1 MNGKEMITGILGH
14 ETVPRPGWIPFAGIH
29 AGKLK
34 GYNAT
39 EVYSNSD
46 KLFESLMEV
55 NKVYNPDGQVLLFD
69 LQLEAEILGCQIA
82 WTVNNP
88 PCVTG
93 SPLEETDEI
102 PTRML
107 TKEDGRLPMVID
119 VARRMKKAVGDKIA
133 LYGLLCGP
141 FTLAT
146 HLRGTKFFRQLKKDP
161 DYVEKLLVYT
171 TEIALSMCQLY
182 IDEGVDVIVPVDPV
196 VSQIS
201 VDHFDRYLAKPYK
214 RIFDHIRT
222 QKAFSSFFVCGN
234 ATHIIELMCRS
245 GPDSISIDENVDISG
260 AKQITDR
267 YNVVIG
273 GNIPLTTIMLF
284 GTQMDN
290 MKATIDL
297 IDRLG
302 DCTKNVIIAPGCDMP
317 YATPIENTI
326 AASHAVLQT
335 AKAREMVA
343 NYEMSDLDVDVE
355 LPDYA
360 SLKKPLVEA
369 FLLDPLA
376 CAACTYM
383 LAVAMEAQAHFGDK
397 VEVVEYR
404 YNNLKDISRTKKMA
418 VKQLPSLYINGQLK
432 YSSLIPNLDDLIK
445 EIEEVI

>member
-1 MNGKEMITGILGH
+1 MNGKEAITRILRH
-14 ETVPRPGWIPFAGIH
+14 ETVSRPGWIPFAGIH

-39 EVYSNSD
+39 EVYSDED

-69 LQLEAEILGCQIA
+69 LQLEAEILGCEIV
-82 WTVNNP
+82 WTKNNP

-102 PTRML
+102 PTRMIS
-107 TKEDGRLPMVID
+107 KSDGRLPMVINA
-119 VARRMKKAVGDKIA
+119 ARRMKKAVGDKTA

-146 HLRGTKFFRQLKKDP
+146 HLRGTKFFRQLRKDP
-161 DYVEKLLVYT
+161 DYVRKLLAYT
-171 TEIALSMCQLY
+171 TEIALQMCQLY
-182 IDEGVDVIVPVDPV
+182 LDEGVDVIVPVDPV

-201 VDHFDRYLAKPYK
+201 MDHFETYLSEPYK
-214 RIFDHIRT
+214 RIFERIRVHN
-222 QKAFSSFFVCGN
+222 AFSSFFVCGN
-234 ATHIIELMCRS
+234 ATHIIELMCKS
-245 GPDSISIDENVDISG
+245 GPDSISIDENVNMAE
-260 AKQITDR
+260 AKKITDR

-317 YATPIENTI
+317 YDTPIENTI

-335 AKAREMVA
+335 EKAREMVA
-343 NYEMSDLDVDVE
+343 NYELSDIGVEVE
-355 LPDYA
+355 LPDYER
-360 SLKKPLVEA
+360 LKKPLVEA

-383 LAVAMEAQAHFGDK
+383 LAVAMDAQKHFGDK
-397 VEVVEYR
+397 IEVVEYR
-404 YNNLKDISRTKKMA
+404 YNNLTDISRTKKMA
-418 VKQLPSLYINGQLK
+418 VKQLPSLYINGKLQ
-432 YSSLIPNLDDLIK
+432 YSSLIPNLDDLIR
-445 EIEEVI
+445 EVEEVM